1 MNRLC
6 VISTP
11 QNFIQTTNFQT
22 MSDIGIVGLILLIA
36 NGLISYY
43 GFKNRVFL
51 EAYKFQVYP
60 ILAHRDYKRLV
71 LSLIHIS
78 EPTRP

>member
-1 MNRLC
+1 
-6 VISTP
+6 
-11 QNFIQTTNFQT
+11 

-71 LSLIHIS
+71 TSGFLHAGWMHLLFNMFVLYSFGSMLELSLIHI
-78 EPTRP
+78 